1 MNTLEY
7 LLVLVALTAL
17 LVAGTTTAIQQLT
30 HIEPS
35 FSYLKLHLLIEVAA
49 SKSYTV
55 IETKV
60 YVPEG
65 IVLKFTDN
73 KVTVEGTVFEYT
85 LIKKHDYYNIVAYA
99 TANTIQYKVK
109 FNNLELKGGHTY
121 RLQIKSKPSKITIIV
136 IDYK

>member
-7 LLVLVALTAL
+7 LLVIVALTAL

-30 HIEPS
+30 RTKPS

-49 SKSYTV
+49 SKPYTV
-55 IETKV
+55 LETKI
-60 YVPEG
+60 YIPEG
-65 IVLKFTDN
+65 VILKFTDN

-99 TANTIQYKVK
+99 TTNTIQYKVK
-109 FNNLELKGGHTY
+109 FSNLELKGGHTY
-121 RLQIKSKPSKITIIV
+121 RLLLKSEPSKITIMV
-136 IDYK
+136 LDYN